1 MPESPSSQSTSN
13 PVEAFARL
21 FQPPSERVRTAFTES
36 LAAHASA
43 TAELFQ
49 GMAAVQG
56 EPLKALGLLGE
67 YCSTAGDRVLRF
79 NQVVIDEWR
88 DGATPAPAA
97 RSALATEMASAAPAA
112 RSAPATEMAS
122 AAPGARSALATETAS
137 AAPAARSAPAT
148 ETAPPAA
155 ASAVTAYCVR
165 CKVKRVV
172 ADPVQTTMKNGR
184 AALKGRCS
192 VCGSGVFK
200 IGGG

>member
-97 RSALATEMASAAPAA
+97 RSALATEMASAAP
-112 RSAPATEMAS
+112 
-122 AAPGARSALATETAS
+122 GARSALATEMAS
-137 AAPAARSAPAT
+137 APGARSAPAT